1 MKPAFSVIIFTTLAG
16 FSQGLI
22 TFIALATL
30 LGMALDQGYVNAG
43 LTLSLVL
50 LGIGLI
56 SSFFHLGHP
65 ERAWRAIT
73 QWRTSWMSREVI
85 VLPALMGVTGIWWL
99 QAVTGTTVIS
109 PVVLALLTLVLT
121 IALWVCTAMI
131 YACLRFI
138 QEWAHPATIAYY
150 IVLGLASGIVL
161 SAWLGS
167 AQGKD
172 DLLQLLTPAALALTL
187 AAWFTRIWTLRRN
200 AQIKHKSSLQS
211 ATGIRNP
218 QLVQTSM
225 GMTGGSYNTREF
237 FHHAT
242 MQVLMQARWIGQ
254 VLGFALPLAL
264 MVLMTLTGSSTL
276 LWTLAVLSQ
285 LMGLLADRW
294 LFFAQ
299 AKHPQNLYY
308 QVVS

>member
-30 LGMALDQGYVNAG
+30 LGMALEPAYLTAG
-43 LTLSLVL
+43 LTLALVL
-50 LGIGLI
+50 LGAGLL

-65 ERAWRAIT
+65 ERAWRAIM

-85 VLPALMGVTGIWWL
+85 VLPALMGVTGLWWL
-99 QAVTGTTVIS
+99 QQVTGVSVIS
-109 PVVLALLTLVLT
+109 PALLALLTLLLT

-138 QEWAHPATIAYY
+138 QEWAHPVTMVYY
-150 IVLGLASGIVL
+150 IVLGLSSGFVL

-167 AQGKD
+167 ARGD
-172 DLLQLLTPAALALTL
+172 TALLATLTPWALVLTL
-187 AAWFTRIWTLRRN
+187 AAWLTRVWALRRN
-200 AQIKHKSSLQS
+200 AQIKHKSTLQS
-211 ATGIRNP
+211 ATGIKNP
-218 QLVQTSM
+218 QLVQTAM

-237 FHHAT
+237 FHHAS
-242 MQVLMQARWIGQ
+242 MQVLRQARVIGQ
-254 VLGFALPLAL
+254 VLGFALPLLLVLL
-264 MVLMTLTGSSTL
+264 MMLTGSSTV
-276 LWTLAVLSQ
+276 LWTLALISQ
-285 LMGLLADRW
+285 LLGLLADRW